1 MPAPPFLSLVIPAY
15 NEASIIAGTLTSV
28 ADFLNSQPFD
38 WELLVA
44 DDGSTDATASIVQ
57 LHAHRDPRIKLLKL
71 PHGGKGWAVRNGM
84 LQARGLYRFL
94 CDADLSMP
102 IQQLSRFLPPQGPNA
117 DVVIASREGPGARR
131 LGEPWT
137 RHVMGRMFNL
147 LTRLFALSR
156 VSDSQCG
163 FKSFTAAAAQQLFPL
178 QRLNGFGFDVELL
191 FLSRKLGITVDQV
204 PIDWYYRHG
213 GKVRPFQDSLR
224 MIGDLLA
231 IRWASLR
238 GRYNRAASAVQQQ
251 VPP

>member
-15 NEASIIAGTLTSV
+15 NEASRIADTLTS
-28 ADFLNSQPFD
+28 ATDFLNAQPFD

-44 DDGSTDATASIVQ
+44 DDGSTDETASTVQ
-57 LHAHRDPRIKLLKL
+57 LHADGDPRVKLLKL

-84 LQARGLYRFL
+84 LQARGLHRFL

-102 IQQLSRFLPPQGPNA
+102 IHLLSRFLPPQGPDA
-117 DVVIASREGPGARR
+117 DIVIGSREGPGARR

-137 RHVMGRMFNL
+137 RHVMGRLFNL
-147 LTRLFALSR
+147 LTRLFVLSR

-191 FLSRKLGITVDQV
+191 FLSRKLSITVAQV
-204 PIDWYYRHG
+204 PIDWYYRPG
-213 GKVRPFQDSLR
+213 GKVKLFQDSLR
-224 MIGDLLA
+224 MIGDLLS
-231 IRWASLR
+231 IRWASFR
-238 GRYNRAASAVQQQ
+238 GRYNQPAPAVQQQ